1 MFTCLFDLTANQ
13 VQLATRL
20 AILYCGQ
27 LSSSAFTGLI
37 TAGIFAGL
45 DGTKGLYGWQW

>member
-1 MFTCLFDLTANQ
+1 MVTWLFDLTADE

-27 LSSSAFTGLI
+27 LSSSAFSGLI
-37 TAGIFAGL
+37 TAGIFASL
-45 DGTKGLYGWQW
+45 DGTKGLHGWQW